1 MMALRLE
8 PFCNSVTPSTLGRK
22 GDGGLEM
29 NMKRESRQG
38 QQICAPS
45 HEIRLWAHRTL
56 LAKSACVT
64 RT

>member
-1 MMALRLE
+1 MALRLE

-38 QQICAPS
+38 QQISDWVVATAFNLT
-45 HEIRLWAHRTL
+45 HFVL
-56 LAKSACVT
+56 LLV
-64 RT
+64 R